1 MAITSKAI
9 ERTSLQNVTGKDGST
24 TSLGIL
30 QDARNRA
37 GTTNEL
43 YNQVVQN
50 RTLLNTQIQQANTTF
65 ENTLQTTQDNIYAAQ
80 RAAKAKQA
88 ALGYVGQIAAAQT
101 QGDLQR
107 QINSQL
113 SDLLNQSE
121 TGAINIAGQ
130 QSQLNQAEIQALSS
144 EIADAYVQDYGI
156 KDNVN
161 LVQQD
166 KSKYAANIILGI
178 LGGALGG
185 GVSGG
190 LVSRGITS
198 GSALKTTL
206 GLAGILGGGG
216 YAIGSA
222 LQNSPNIHT
231 TDATGQNLGMIAGL
245 SGLGTAL
252 GLGGLAKATTAGKKG
267 TGWISDM
274 LGGIG
279 KWKTWDLTAKK
290 AAAKTATTVAE
301 NAAAKTAGAAAT
313 QAAENAAANVVED
326 AVGATA
332 KASAKD
338 IAKTLASKAG
348 GFLARGGWFGIVTS
362 LLGAAIG
369 GGLAG
374 RTMPYVSDRVGISND
389 SIAKA
394 FADMGY
400 SMDDFYDAGDSYTK
414 QMW

>member
-30 QDARNRA
+30 ADARQRA

-252 GLGGLAKATTAGKKG
+252 GLGGLAKATTAGKSG
-267 TGWISDM
+267 TGWISKA
-274 LGGIG
+274 LGKVGG
-279 KWKTWDLTAKK
+279 WKTWDLTTKK
-290 AAAKTATTVAE
+290 AAANVAE
-301 NAAAKTAGAAAT
+301 NAVAKTAGAAAT
-313 QAAENAAANVVED
+313 EAAEKAAANVVGD
-326 AVGATA
+326 AVSATA
-332 KASAKD
+332 KASATD
-338 IAKTLASKAG
+338 IAKSLASKAG

-362 LLGAAIG
+362 LLGAGIG
-369 GGLAG
+369 CALAG

-400 SMDDFYDAGDSYTK
+400 SMDDFYDAGDSYTQ